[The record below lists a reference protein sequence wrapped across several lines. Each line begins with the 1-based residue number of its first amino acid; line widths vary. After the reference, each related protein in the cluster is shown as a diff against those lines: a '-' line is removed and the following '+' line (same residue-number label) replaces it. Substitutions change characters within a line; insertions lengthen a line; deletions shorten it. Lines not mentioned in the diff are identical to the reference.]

1 MKHRLF
7 APSLLCVLCALCG
20 SSAFAAS
27 PSLGNVMPR
36 GVQRGTEA
44 ILAFNGARLGDAKE
58 ILLYYPGVSVSKLE
72 VVNDT
77 QVKATVTVAADC
89 RLGEH
94 VARVRTA
101 SGISELM
108 TFWVGALPVVQ
119 EKEPNSEIAAAQ
131 KVPLNVT
138 IAGVVDNEDVDY
150 FAFEAKKGQRVSAEI
165 EGMRLATT
173 FFDPH
178 IAILDSKRFELAA
191 TDDSPLLGQ
200 DAACSVIIPADG
212 TYYVQVRESAY
223 GGNGACHYRLHLGTF
238 PRPTAVVP
246 AGGKPGEEVELTFL
260 GDPAG
265 PIKQKVKLPA
275 TPPPEKFGVFAQDA
289 GGISPSPI
297 PFRLSDLPNVIETEG
312 NNSHATATKVS
323 EMPAALNGVIAKEKE
338 VDHYRFTAK
347 KGQTY
352 DVHCYARR
360 LGSALDSVMYIYQL
374 NGGALIAND
383 DAVGPDSYF
392 RWTVPADGEYV
403 LTVTDHLGK
412 GGPGYFYR
420 VEFTPVQPRLS
431 VTIPKVDIFGYSQE
445 RQTITVP
452 RGNRVATLVV
462 ANRADV
468 GGDLVLG
475 AEGLPA
481 GLRMDA
487 ETMPA
492 IVNAIPVVFE
502 AGADAPVA
510 GTLGHLT
517 ATLADPKT
525 KLKGGFEQSIILV
538 GVPNQGVYWKHDVD
552 RAAVAVGEEVP
563 FKVSIAEPKAP
574 LVQNG
579 SMNLKI
585 VAERKNGFKAP
596 LTIFP
601 LFNPPGVGSAA
612 SAVIAEG
619 QTETVLPMNA
629 APNATAR
636 KWKTAVIATSDFGK
650 GPVWVSSQL
659 ATIEV
664 APPFVAF
671 AMERAAGEQGK
682 QTDLFCKLTQNTP
695 FAGSAKV
702 VLVGLPPKVTA
713 PELTITK
720 DTKELAFKLAIDKT
734 SPPGQHNN
742 VFCQVYVTHNGET
755 VLHNVGGTQLR
766 IDVPIPP
773 KANEAPK
780 AAAAPPPPKPNDPPA
795 KRLTRLEQLRKEQEE
810 REKAQQGSDK
820 PPEKK

>member
-1 MKHRLF
+1 MTKRF
-7 APSLLCVLCALCG
+7 LLIAILALVFTTTARA
-20 SSAFAAS
+20 SS
-27 PSLGNVMPR
+27 PSLGNISPR

-44 ILAFNGARLGDAKE
+44 TLLFNGGRLDDAKE
-58 ILLYYPGVSVSKLE
+58 ILLYYPGVAVSKLE
-72 VVNDT
+72 VVNAG
-77 QVKATVTVAADC
+77 QVKATVKVEADC

-94 VARVRTA
+94 AARVRTA
-101 SGISELM
+101 SGISELQ
-108 TFWVGALPVVQ
+108 TFWVGALPVVA
-119 EKEPNSEIAAAQ
+119 EKEPNNDMATAQ

-138 IAGVVDNEDVDY
+138 IAGVVDSEDVDFY
-150 FAFEAKKGQRVSAEI
+150 AFEAKKGQRVSAEI
-165 EGMRLATT
+165 EGMRLANT

-178 IAILDSKRFELAA
+178 ISILDAKRFELAA

-200 DAACSVIIPADG
+200 DAACSVVIPAG
-212 TYYVQVRESAY
+212 GIYYVQVRESAY
-223 GGNGACHYRLHLGTF
+223 GGNGACQYRLHLGTF

-260 GDPAG
+260 GDPTG

-275 TPPPEKFGVFAQDA
+275 TVPPGKFGVFAQDA

-297 PFRLSDLPNVIETEG
+297 PFRLSDLPNVIEADG
-312 NNSHATATKVS
+312 NNSHATATKVA
-323 EMPAALNGVIAKEKE
+323 ELPAALNGVVAKDKE

-360 LGSALDSVMYIYQL
+360 LGSALDSVMTIANL
-374 NGGALIAND
+374 NGGAIIGND

-412 GGPGYFYR
+412 GGVNYFYR
-420 VEFTPVQPRLS
+420 VEFTPIQPKLS

-462 ANRADV
+462 ANRTDV
-468 GGDLVLG
+468 GGDLILG
-475 AEGLPA
+475 GEGLPA
-481 GLRMDA
+481 GLKLDA
-487 ETMPA
+487 DTMPA
-492 IVNAIPVVFE
+492 GLNAIPVVFE
-502 AGADAPVA
+502 AGADAPIA
-510 GTLGHLT
+510 GGLGQLT
-517 ATLADPKT
+517 ASLADPKT
-525 KLKGGFEQSIILV
+525 KLKGGFEQSVILV
-538 GVPNQGVYWKHDVD
+538 GIPNQGVYWKHEVD
-552 RAAVAVGEEVP
+552 RAAVSVGEEVP
-563 FKVSIAEPKAP
+563 FKVSIVEPKAP

-579 SMNLKI
+579 SMNLRI
-585 VAERKNGFKAP
+585 VAERKNGFKGP
-596 LTIFP
+596 ITIYP

-629 APNATAR
+629 APNAEAR
-636 KWKTAVIATSDFGK
+636 KWKTAVLATSDYGK

-659 ATIEV
+659 ATFEV
-664 APPFVAF
+664 APPFVTF

-682 QTDLFCKLTQNTP
+682 TTDLFCKVTQNTP
-695 FAGSAKV
+695 FSGSAKV

-713 PELTITK
+713 PEATITK
-720 DTKELAFKLAIDKT
+720 DTKEISFKLTLDKT

-742 VFCQVYVTHNGET
+742 VFCQVYITHNGET

-773 KANEAPK
+773 KPNEPPK
-780 AAAAPPPPKPNDPPA
+780 PMVTAPPKPNDPPM

-810 REKAQQGSDK
+810 REKAQQA
-820 PPEKK
+820 EKK

>member
-1 MKHRLF
+1 MIVRRLSFFCLLF
-7 APSLLCVLCALCG
+7 AFFVCFVVNPAS
-20 SSAFAAS
+20 AAS
-27 PSLGNVMPR
+27 PVLGNILPR
-36 GVQRGTEA
+36 GVQRGSEA
-44 ILAFNGARLGDAKE
+44 VLTFSGARLSDAKE
-58 ILLYYPGVSVSKLE
+58 VFLYYPGVSVTKLE
-72 VVNDT
+72 IVNDS
-77 QVKATVTVAADC
+77 QVKATVKVAADC

-101 SGISELM
+101 GGISELK
-108 TFWVGALPVVQ
+108 TFWVGALPVVE
-119 EKEPNSEIAAAQ
+119 EKEPNSEIATAQ

-138 IAGVVDNEDVDY
+138 ISGVVDSEDVDY
-150 FAFEAKKGQRVSAEI
+150 YAFEAKKGQRVSAEI
-165 EGMRLATT
+165 EGMRLADT
-173 FFDPH
+173 FFDPY

-200 DAACSVIIPADG
+200 DAACSVLIPADG

-223 GGNGACHYRLHLGTF
+223 GGNGACRYRLHLGTF

-246 AGGKPGEEVELTFL
+246 AGGRPGEEVELTFL
-260 GDPAG
+260 GDPSG
-265 PIKQKVKLPA
+265 PFKQKVKLPA
-275 TPPPEKFGVFAQDA
+275 AAPPGKFGVFAQDA

-297 PFRLSDLPNVIETEG
+297 PFRLSDLPNVVESEG
-312 NNSHATATKVS
+312 NNSLATATKVP
-323 EMPAALNGVIAKEKE
+323 EFPAALNGVIAKEKE

-347 KGQTY
+347 KGTTY

-360 LGSALDSVMYIYQL
+360 LGSALDSMMYIY
-374 NGGALIAND
+374 NAAGGALIAND
-383 DAVGPDSYF
+383 DAIGPDSYF
-392 RWTVPADGEYV
+392 RWTVPADGEYI

-462 ANRADV
+462 ANRFDV
-468 GGDLVLG
+468 GGDLALG

-481 GLRMDA
+481 GIRVDA

-492 IVNAIPVVFE
+492 NLNAIPVVFE

-510 GTLGHLT
+510 GALGQLT
-517 ATLADPKT
+517 ASLADPKT
-525 KLKGGFEQSIILV
+525 KLKGGFEQSVVLV
-538 GVPNQGVYWKHDVD
+538 GVPNQGIYWKHDVD
-552 RAAVAVGEEVP
+552 RAAVAVGDEVP
-563 FKVSIAEPKAP
+563 FKVSIVEPKAP

-579 SMNLKI
+579 SMNLRI
-585 VAERKNGFKAP
+585 VAERRNGFKAP
-596 LTIFP
+596 ITVYP

-612 SAVIAEG
+612 AAVIAEG
-619 QTETVLPMNA
+619 QSETVLPMNA
-629 APNATAR
+629 APNAQVR
-636 KWKTAVIATSDFGK
+636 KWKTAVLATSDFGK

-659 ATIEV
+659 ATIEI
-664 APPFVAF
+664 APPFVTF

-682 QTDLFCKLTQNTP
+682 TTDLFCKLTQNTP

-713 PELTITK
+713 PEATITK
-720 DTKELAFKLAIDKT
+720 DTKELTFKLTLDKT

-742 VFCQVYVTHNGET
+742 VFCQVYVTQNGET

-773 KANEAPK
+773 KPNEAPK
-780 AAAAPPPPKPNDPPA
+780 AAAPAPKPADAPM
-795 KRLTRLEQLRKEQEE
+795 KRLTRLEQLRKEQDE
-810 REKAQQGSDK
+810 REKAQQAGDK
-820 PPEKK
+820 K

>member
-1 MKHRLF
+1 L
-7 APSLLCVLCALCG
+7 
-20 SSAFAAS
+20 FAAS
-27 PSLGNVMPR
+27 PVLNSVNPR
-36 GVQRGTEA
+36 GVQRGTDA
-44 ILAFNGARLGDAKE
+44 VLLFNGGRLADAQE
-58 ILLYYPGVSVSKLE
+58 ILLYYPGVSVAKLE
-72 VVNDT
+72 VVNDA
-77 QVKATVTVAADC
+77 QVKATVKVAADC

-94 VARVRTA
+94 TARVRTA
-101 SGISELM
+101 SGISELR
-108 TFWVGALPVVQ
+108 TFWVGALPVIE
-119 EKEPNSEIAAAQ
+119 EKEPNSDMAAAQ

-138 IAGVVDNEDVDY
+138 ITGVVDNEDVDF

-165 EGMRLATT
+165 EGMRLANS

-178 IAILDSKRFELAA
+178 LTILDAKRFELAA

-223 GGNGACHYRLHLGTF
+223 GGNGGCQYRLHLGTF
-238 PRPTAVVP
+238 PRPTAVIP

-260 GDPAG
+260 GDPTG

-275 TPPPEKFGVFAQDA
+275 TVPPGKFGVFAQDV

-297 PFRLSDLPNVIETEG
+297 PFRLSDLPNVVETEG
-312 NNSHATATKVS
+312 NVSHATATKVP
-323 EMPAALNGVIAKEKE
+323 EFPAALNGVISREKE

-347 KGQTY
+347 KGQVY

-360 LGSALDSVMYIYQL
+360 LGSALDSVMYIYNL
-374 NGGALIAND
+374 NGGAIIGND
-383 DAVGPDSYF
+383 DAIGPDSYF
-392 RWTVPADGEYV
+392 RWTVPADGEFV

-412 GGPGYFYR
+412 GGPNYFYR
-420 VEFTPVQPRLS
+420 VEFTPVQPKLS

-462 ANRADV
+462 ASRTDV
-468 GGDLVLG
+468 GGELLLG
-475 AEGLPA
+475 AEGLP
-481 GLRMDA
+481 GGIRMDA
-487 ETMPA
+487 EAMPA
-492 IVNAIPVVFE
+492 NLNAIPVVFE
-502 AGADAPVA
+502 AGTDAPIA
-510 GTLGHLT
+510 GTLGQLT

-525 KLKGGFEQSIILV
+525 KLKGGFEQSVILV
-538 GVPNQGVYWKHDVD
+538 GVPNQGIYWKHDVD

-563 FKVSIAEPKAP
+563 FKISIVEPKAP
-574 LVQNG
+574 MVQNG

-585 VAERKNGFKAP
+585 IAERKNGFKAP
-596 LTIFP
+596 ITIYP

-612 SAVIAEG
+612 AAVIAEG

-629 APNATAR
+629 APNAQVR

-659 ATIEV
+659 ATIEI
-664 APPFVAF
+664 APPFVTF

-682 QTDLFCKLTQNTP
+682 TTDLFCKLAQNTP
-695 FAGSAKV
+695 FAGNARV

-713 PELTITK
+713 PEATITK
-720 DTKELAFKLAIDKT
+720 DTKEVAFKLTLDPT
-734 SPPGQHNN
+734 SPAGQHNN
-742 VFCQVYVTHNGET
+742 VFCQVFVTHNGET

-773 KANEAPK
+773 KPNEAPK
-780 AAAAPPPPKPNDPPA
+780 PMATAPPPKPNDPPM

-810 REKAQQGSDK
+810 REKAQQGDK

>member
-1 MKHRLF
+1 MVTTMRMFVVCVF
-7 APSLLCVLCALCG
+7 AIIAALP
-20 SSAFAAS
+20 ARAAS
-27 PSLGNVMPR
+27 PALSAIQPR
-36 GVQRGTEA
+36 GVQRGTDA
-44 ILAFNGARLGDAKE
+44 VLLFNGARLGDAKE
-58 ILLYYPGVSVSKLE
+58 IFLYYPGVTVAKLE

-77 QVKATVTVAADC
+77 QVKATVKVAADC

-101 SGISELM
+101 TGISELLS
-108 TFWVGALPVVQ
+108 FWVGALPIVA
-119 EKEPNSEIAAAQ
+119 EKEPNNDLATAQ

-138 IAGVVDNEDVDY
+138 IAGVVDSEDVDY

-165 EGMRLATT
+165 EGMRLAGT

-178 IAILDSKRFELAA
+178 ITILDGKRFELAA

-200 DAACSVIIPADG
+200 DAACSIIIPADG

-223 GGNGACHYRLHLGTF
+223 GGNGACQYRLHLGTF
-238 PRPTAVVP
+238 PRPTAVVL
-246 AGGKPGEEVELTFL
+246 AGGKPGEELELTFL
-260 GDPAG
+260 GDPTG
-265 PIKQKVKLPA
+265 PIKQRVKLPA
-275 TPPPEKFGVFAQDA
+275 VAPPGKFGVFAQDA

-297 PFRLSDLPNVIETEG
+297 PFRLSDLPNVVKTDG
-312 NNSHATATKVS
+312 NNSHATATKVP
-323 EMPAALNGVIAKEKE
+323 EFPAALNGVIAKEKE

-360 LGSALDSVMYIYQL
+360 LGSALDSVMYLYQL

-383 DAVGPDSYF
+383 DAIGPDSYF

-420 VEFTPVQPRLS
+420 VEFTQVQPRLS

-452 RGNRVATLVV
+452 RGNRVATLLV
-462 ANRADV
+462 ANRSDV

-475 AEGLPA
+475 AEGLPT
-481 GLRMDA
+481 GIRMDA

-492 IVNAIPVVFE
+492 FVNAIPVVFE
-502 AGADAPVA
+502 AGADAPIA
-510 GTLGHLT
+510 GTLGQLA
-517 ATLADPKT
+517 ATLVDPKI
-525 KLKGGFEQSIILV
+525 KLKGGFEQSVILV
-538 GVPNQGVYWKHDVD
+538 GVPNQGIYWKHDVD

-563 FKVSIAEPKAP
+563 FKVSIVEPKAP
-574 LVQNG
+574 LAQNG
-579 SMNLKI
+579 SMNLRI

-596 LTIFP
+596 ITIFP

-612 SAVIAEG
+612 AAVIAEG

-629 APNATAR
+629 APNATVR

-664 APPFVAF
+664 AAPFVAF
-671 AMERAAGEQGK
+671 TMERAAGEQGK
-682 QTDLFCKLTQNTP
+682 TTDLFCKLAQTTP
-695 FAGSAKV
+695 FTGSAKV

-713 PELTITK
+713 PEATITK
-720 DTKELAFKLAIDKT
+720 DTKELAFKLTIDKT

-742 VFCQVYVTHNGET
+742 LFCQVHIPHNGET

-773 KANEAPK
+773 KPNEAPK
-780 AAAAPPPPKPNDPPA
+780 AAAAPAKPADAPA

-810 REKAQQGSDK
+810 REKTQQT
-820 PPEKK
+820 EKK